1 MRFRYI
7 WFVIVAVVFLLG
19 FFGIWTMPKDWRSA
33 IDVISPIESWWAA
46 HSAHPILTA
55 FLIGLAFSTLC
66 LPEAIRIYREHF
78 TRPKLDIEFD
88 PVNVDECRLDDGKP
102 WTQFRMKVGN
112 YRSGKIIHNCQ
123 GRIDRVESQLLT
135 RPYVEKVPLTWA
147 LRTNEDSADLQDGH
161 DLPLNVIILRTNQDG
176 PSTAQFIS
184 RPDANNSPHPFNAT
198 GEYDCTV
205 VVTSDETKPKYV
217 TFTFDWTGDRAT
229 ARIKNVKA
237 MEQNPQTLKGK
248 KSQRLGASIQTA

>member
-1 MRFRYI
+1 
-7 WFVIVAVVFLLG
+7 LLAQAQKSVTPKQPVRWVERSETHRRGGGISKKMMG
-19 FFGIWTMPKDWRSA
+19 FAPLYPSYG
-33 IDVISPIESWWAA
+33 
-46 HSAHPILTA
+46 
-55 FLIGLAFSTLC
+55 
-66 LPEAIRIYREHF
+66 
-78 TRPKLDIEFD
+78 
-88 PVNVDECRLDDGKP
+88 
-102 WTQFRMKVGN
+102 
-112 YRSGKIIHNCQ
+112 
-123 GRIDRVESQLLT
+123 LT

-229 ARIKNVKA
+229 ARIKNVKT

-248 KSQRLGASIQTA
+248 KSQRLGVSIQTA